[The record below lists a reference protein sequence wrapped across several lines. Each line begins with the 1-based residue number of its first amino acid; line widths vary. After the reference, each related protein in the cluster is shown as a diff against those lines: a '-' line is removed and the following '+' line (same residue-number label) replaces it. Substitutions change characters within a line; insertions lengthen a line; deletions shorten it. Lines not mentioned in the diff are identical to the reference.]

1 MGDTQRA
8 IAEFSHAV
16 ELQPNA
22 DNFIQRGATYQLL
35 GEHEKALLDL
45 TEAVHL
51 DPEDAEVYFARAAS
65 ERALGQMKK
74 AQEDHAMGRYLDS
87 K

>member
-1 MGDTQRA
+1 
-8 IAEFSHAV
+8 V
-16 ELQPNA
+16 ELEPNA

-35 GEHEKALLDL
+35 GEYDKALLDF
-45 TEAVHL
+45 TEAIRL

-74 AQEDHAMGRYLDS
+74 AQEDHDMGRYLDS
-87 K
+87 R